1 MDHLQPTL
9 HGHSSNIQS
18 SKMNKNKELSIELI
32 ILQIRFGR
40 YDLPND
46 HYNHKILKQTFK
58 R

>member
-32 ILQIRFGR
+32 ILQIRFG